1 MTIEDGVL
9 IIPEPERLFDDVLAR
24 IVAEFRAHVDPI
36 PVDKKPSSVLL
47 VGGFAD
53 SPVVQAHLSAEFG
66 RAGVRVTTIPA
77 AWQAVVKGAIL
88 SALRPRAVRS
98 RRMRLAFAHALTEP
112 WDAALHDEHVV
123 RGVVPQGE
131 RIHGGLMHPPLR
143 PPLPLGQAGI
153 TLADGVTKG
162 ADVLQKIIGL
172 GEEVDIDAERKVG
185 TDLIAGRI
193 TSTLVT
199 FKIYPLSRTVLG
211 DDLFEDRVTAPRARR
226 WVPHDGRPKAVGRV
240 IPAATPVMELAVPL
254 PPLAAGLT
262 VDNRI
267 MRLYA
272 KFGGTELTVRA
283 EVVVAGVLQPE
294 FSRAVPIN
302 YPVK

>member
-1 MTIEDGVL
+1 MRRGRASHRPCAAHPCYRFPRPADGVDNVQIDASLEDFNSEIDRRGRRPVTIEDGVL

-123 RGVVPQGE
+123 RGWCLRGGE
-131 RIHGGLMHPPLR
+131 
-143 PPLPLGQAGI
+143 
-153 TLADGVTKG
+153 
-162 ADVLQKIIGL
+162 
-172 GEEVDIDAERKVG
+172 
-185 TDLIAGRI
+185 
-193 TSTLVT
+193 S
-199 FKIYPLSRTVLG
+199 
-211 DDLFEDRVTAPRARR
+211 
-226 WVPHDGRPKAVGRV
+226 
-240 IPAATPVMELAVPL
+240 ME
-254 PPLAAGLT
+254 G
-262 VDNRI
+262 
-267 MRLYA
+267 
-272 KFGGTELTVRA
+272 
-283 EVVVAGVLQPE
+283 
-294 FSRAVPIN
+294 
-302 YPVK
+302 